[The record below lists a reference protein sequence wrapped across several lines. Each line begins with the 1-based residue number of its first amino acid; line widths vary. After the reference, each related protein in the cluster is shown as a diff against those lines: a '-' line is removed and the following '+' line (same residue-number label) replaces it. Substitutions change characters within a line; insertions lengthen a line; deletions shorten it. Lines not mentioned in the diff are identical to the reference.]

1 MCVQVDDHL
10 PRLPPQ
16 TGPVLGSQTKWQN
29 ETMSKDAVT
38 PNSEPAAK
46 ADPGANRSRTPTSKE
61 FLDYMGSGW
70 AEGTTE
76 VITESPAAKYAEER
90 RAKVAA
96 AFAGEVIVIEAGA
109 AKTRSNDTEYR
120 YRPHSA
126 FAHLTGWGAHTVPD
140 SVLIIDARDTETKSI
155 VFLRE
160 TAGKGSSEFF
170 ANSAIGE
177 FWVGQ
182 RPSLVEVSQ
191 LLGIETRS
199 LSRYDAFV
207 SDIEGNSITLEH
219 PALAEFVSELRLV
232 KDEFEIG
239 EMRKAVA
246 ASIKGFEEV
255 AANLGKAK
263 AHPRGERVVE
273 TAFFAQARAEG
284 HDLGYET
291 IAAAGHHAC
300 TLHWITNNGPVRDG
314 ELLLLDAGVEVE
326 SLYTADVTRTIPI
339 SGKFSPLQREI
350 YEAVLEA
357 ADAVFAM
364 AKPGVL
370 FKDMHATAM
379 RVIAEKTHGWGFL
392 PGSVEDSLN
401 PENQHHRRWMVH
413 GTGHHLGLDVHDCA
427 QARREMSLEAELK
440 PGMIFTIEP
449 GLYFHKDDLLVPKE
463 FRGIGVRIEDDVLV
477 TETGVENLTAALPRK
492 VDELEAWL
500 AKHAS

>member
-1 MCVQVDDHL
+1 
-10 PRLPPQ
+10 
-16 TGPVLGSQTKWQN
+16 
-29 ETMSKDAVT
+29 MSKDA
-38 PNSEPAAK
+38 AK
-46 ADPGANRSRTPTSKE
+46 PEDQLDPGATRSRTPQSQE
-61 FLDYMGSGW
+61 FLDYMGSNW
-70 AEGTTE
+70 TDNAAQS
-76 VITESPAAKYAEER
+76 VAASPATRHTPDR

-109 AKTRSNDTEYR
+109 AKTRSNDTDYR
-120 YRPHSA
+120 FRPHSA

-140 SVLIIDARDTETKSI
+140 SILVIDARQSETKAT
-155 VFLRE
+155 VYLRE
-160 TAGKGSSEFF
+160 TAGKDSAEFF
-170 ANSAIGE
+170 ANAAIGE

-182 RPSLVEVSQ
+182 RPSLDEVSQ
-191 LLGIETRS
+191 LLQIETRS
-199 LSRYDAFV
+199 LREYDAF
-207 SDIEGNSITLEH
+207 IESLNDNFITLGH
-219 PALAEFVSELRLV
+219 AALAEFVSELRLV
-232 KDEFEIG
+232 KDEFEIS

-263 AHPRGERVVE
+263 RHTRGERIVE
-273 TAFFAQARAEG
+273 TAFFSQARAEG

-300 TLHWITNNGPVRDG
+300 TLHWISNDGPVRDG
-314 ELLLLDAGVEVE
+314 DLLLLDAGVEME

-339 SGKFSPLQREI
+339 NGKFSPLQREI

-370 FKDMHATAM
+370 FKEMHATAM

-427 QARREMSLEAELK
+427 QARREMSMDAELK
-440 PGMIFTIEP
+440 PGMVFTIEP
-449 GLYFHKDDLLVPKE
+449 GLYFHKDDLLVPEE

-477 TETGVENLTAALPRK
+477 TENGVENLTAALPRK

-500 AKHAS
+500 AKHSA

>member
-1 MCVQVDDHL
+1 MSNDA
-10 PRLPPQ
+10 
-16 TGPVLGSQTKWQN
+16 TKPN
-29 ETMSKDAVT
+29 ATPETKS
-38 PNSEPAAK
+38 
-46 ADPGANRSRTPTSKE
+46 DPGANRSRTPTSQQ

-70 AEGTTE
+70 AD
-76 VITESPAAKYAEER
+76 AASGETKRSQVADYTPDR

-96 AFAGEVIVIEAGA
+96 AFAGEVILIEAGPA
-109 AKTRSNDTEYR
+109 ATRSNDTEYR

-140 SVLIIDARDTETKSI
+140 SVLVIDARQETTHSI
-155 VFLRE
+155 LFLRE
-160 TAGKGSSEFF
+160 TAGKDSSEFF

-182 RPSLVEVSQ
+182 RPSLIEVGQ
-191 LLGIETRS
+191 LLDLETRS
-199 LSRYDAFV
+199 LSDFEKYTE
-207 SDIEGNSITLEH
+207 SLGKNIITLEH

-232 KDEFEIG
+232 KDQYEIS
-239 EMRKAVA
+239 EMRKAVD
-246 ASIKGFEEV
+246 ASIKGFEQV
-255 AANLGKAK
+255 VANLGKAK
-263 AHPRGERVVE
+263 THPRGERIVE
-273 TAFFAQARAEG
+273 TAFFTEARANG
-284 HDLGYET
+284 NDLGYET
-291 IAAAGHHAC
+291 IAAAGDHAC
-300 TLHWITNNGPVRDG
+300 TLHWIINNGPVRDG
-314 ELLLLDAGVEVE
+314 DLLLLDAGVEME

-339 SGKFSPLQREI
+339 NGKFSTIQRQV

-392 PGSVEDSLN
+392 PGSIEDSLN

-427 QARREMSLEAELK
+427 QARREMSMEAELK

-449 GLYFHKDDLLVPKE
+449 GLYFHRNDLLVPEE
-463 FRGIGVRIEDDVLV
+463 FRGIGVRIEDDVVV

-500 AKHAS
+500 AKHSA

>member
-1 MCVQVDDHL
+1 MQVNNHL
-10 PRLPPQ
+10 PQITAASWR
-16 TGPVLGSQTKWQN
+16 QTKWQN
-29 ETMSKDAVT
+29 ESMSKEAK
-38 PNSEPAAK
+38 PSAAQP
-46 ADPGANRSRTPTSKE
+46 DPGATRSRTPTSKE
-61 FLDYMGSGW
+61 FLEYMGSGW
-70 AEGTTE
+70 AE
-76 VITESPAAKYAEER
+76 SPAKAVEASPVTVYTSAR
-90 RAKVAA
+90 RSKVAA
-96 AFAGEVIVIEAGA
+96 AFAGEVILIEAGPA
-109 AKTRSNDTEYR
+109 ATRSNDTEYR

-126 FAHLTGWGAHTVPD
+126 FAHLTGWGANTVPD
-140 SVLIIDARDTETKSI
+140 SVLVIDAREEDTHSI
-155 VFLRE
+155 LFLRE
-160 TAGKGSSEFF
+160 TAGKDSSEYF

-182 RPSLVEVSQ
+182 RPSLAEVSQ
-191 LLGIETRS
+191 LLDLETRS
-199 LSRYDAFV
+199 LKDYDAYV
-207 SDIEGNSITLEH
+207 ESLGKNLITLEH

-232 KDEFEIG
+232 KDQYEIA
-239 EMRKAVA
+239 EMRKAVD
-246 ASIKGFEEV
+246 ASIKGFEQV
-255 AANLGKAK
+255 VANLGKAK
-263 AHPRGERVVE
+263 AHPRGERIVE
-273 TAFFAQARAEG
+273 TAFFTEARANG
-284 HDLGYET
+284 NDLGYET

-300 TLHWITNNGPVRDG
+300 TLHWIINNGPVRDG
-314 ELLLLDAGVEVE
+314 DLLLLDAGVEME

-339 SGKFSPLQREI
+339 NGKFSPIQREI

-370 FKDMHATAM
+370 FKEMHATAM

-427 QARREMSLEAELK
+427 QARREMSMDAELK

-449 GLYFHKDDLLVPKE
+449 GLYFHRDDLLVPEE

-492 VDELEAWL
+492 VAELEVWL
-500 AKHAS
+500 AKHSG

>member
-1 MCVQVDDHL
+1 MSNDAL
-10 PRLPPQ
+10 NPESKPEPQ
-16 TGPVLGSQTKWQN
+16 T
-29 ETMSKDAVT
+29 
-38 PNSEPAAK
+38 
-46 ADPGANRSRTPTSKE
+46 DPGATRSRTPTSQA

-70 AEGTTE
+70 ADNSSGSTGTAP
-76 VITESPAAKYAEER
+76 VARHASDR

-140 SVLIIDARDTETKSI
+140 SILVIDARDSETKSI
-155 VFLRE
+155 LFFRE

-182 RPSLVEVSQ
+182 RPSLIEVSH
-191 LLGIETRS
+191 LLGIQTRS
-199 LSRYDAFV
+199 V
-207 SDIEGNSITLEH
+207 SEYSTFIEEAGANVITLEH

-232 KDEFEIG
+232 KDAFEIG
-239 EMRKAVA
+239 EMREAVA

-255 AANLGKAK
+255 AANLGNAK
-263 AHPRGERVVE
+263 KHPRGERIVE

-300 TLHWITNNGPVRDG
+300 TLHWITNDGPVRDG
-314 ELLLLDAGVEVE
+314 DLLLLDAGVEME

-339 SGKFSPLQREI
+339 NGKFTPLQREI

-379 RVIAEKTHGWGFL
+379 RVIAKKTHGWGFL

-427 QARREMSLEAELK
+427 QARREMSMDAELK

-449 GLYFHKDDLLVPKE
+449 GLYFHKDDLLVPQE

-477 TETGVENLTAALPRK
+477 TENGVENLTAALPRK

-500 AKHAS
+500 AEHAR

>member
-1 MCVQVDDHL
+1 MT
-10 PRLPPQ
+10 P
-16 TGPVLGSQTKWQN
+16 
-29 ETMSKDAVT
+29 DAK
-38 PNSEPAAK
+38 PAA
-46 ADPGANRSRTPTSKE
+46 ATTDPGTNRSRTPTSQE

-70 AEGTTE
+70 ADGSSA
-76 VITESPAAKYAEER
+76 VISASPVVGHAAER

-140 SVLIIDARDTETKSI
+140 SVLVIDARQSETKSI

-182 RPSLVEVSQ
+182 RPSLGEVSK
-191 LLGIETRS
+191 LLAIETRS
-199 LSRYDAFV
+199 LRDYEAFV
-207 SDIEGNSITLEH
+207 AELGGNSINLEH

-263 AHPRGERVVE
+263 AHPRGERIVE

-300 TLHWITNNGPVRDG
+300 TLHWITNDGPVRDG
-314 ELLLLDAGVEVE
+314 DLLLLDAGVELE

-339 SGKFSPLQREI
+339 SGKFTPLQREI
-350 YEAVLEA
+350 YEAVLQA

-449 GLYFHKDDLLVPKE
+449 GLYFHKDDLLVPAE

-477 TETGVENLTAALPRK
+477 TETGVENLTAALPRT

-500 AKHAS
+500 ARHTD